1 MLNYILAGYFWVLF
15 ILTTCVLFMWITL
28 VQLYYRLFNPDQSTE
43 ACHRVAVTWGRTLF
57 ALGPAW
63 SHEVRGRE
71 NLPPENAEPYI
82 MIANHTSAAD
92 IWALFLV
99 GGQFRWLSKDAM
111 FRIPLVGTAM
121 RWAGYVSVTRGDKK
135 SQYQAVETSRMWIR
149 KGVSMAF
156 FPEGTRSEDGRVK
169 EFKVGAFRLAQ
180 EENVM
185 IVPIVLRGTRDML
198 VKNSGFPRKAHLDI
212 EILPP
217 VRSIE
222 GEDSRAFA
230 DRVQMIVAERLSRPV
245 SVDRSSVAERNT
257 SVDEEN
263 EIHAIEKEAPQLS

>member
-1 MLNYILAGYFWVLF
+1 MLNYIFAGYFWVLF
-15 ILTTCVLFMWITL
+15 ILTTCVLFVWITI
-28 VQLYYRLFNPDQSTE
+28 VHFWYRLFNPSQITE
-43 ACHRVAVTWGRTLF
+43 ACHRVAVLWGQTLF

-71 NLPPENAEPYI
+71 NLPAEDGEPYV
-82 MIANHTSAAD
+82 MIANHSSTAD

-111 FRIPLVGTAM
+111 FRVPLVGTAM
-121 RWAGYVSVTRGDKK
+121 KWAGYVSVTRGNKQ
-135 SQYQAVETSRMWIR
+135 SQYQAVETSRQWLK

-156 FPEGTRSEDGRVK
+156 FPEGTRSEDGVVK

-185 IVPIVLRGTRDML
+185 IVPVVLRGTRDML
-198 VKNSGFPRKAHLDI
+198 VKNSGFPKKAHLDI

-217 VRSIE
+217 VRSLE
-222 GEDSRAFA
+222 GEDTRAFA
-230 DRVQMIVAERLSRPV
+230 DRVQKMVANRLSRPPQEQ
-245 SVDRSSVAERNT
+245 AEE
-257 SVDEEN
+257 SLSLK
-263 EIHAIEKEAPQLS
+263 KEAPQLS